1 MVYTGIY
8 VSLVNKMD
16 TKKRRATE
24 FIWSKNTYKRDQ
36 IVQEPGIHVL
46 CYFQDGPDRAFVLE
60 DLMHTPEDTQVPPN
74 KVSGW
79 K

>member
-24 FIWSKNTYKRDQ
+24 FFWSKNTYKRDQ

-46 CYFQDGPDRAFVLE
+46 CYFQDGPDRAFVSK
-60 DLMHTPEDTQVPPN
+60 DLMHIREDTQTPPEWAC
-74 KVSGW
+74 KW
-79 K
+79 R